1 MFAESICFISFCVR
15 FSVLLDP
22 EILFGLIFG
31 ASGLTWGPMG
41 SLLKVL
47 D

>member
-1 MFAESICFISFCVR
+1 MFAESICFMLFLLYFQR
-15 FSVLLDP
+15 FLDP

-31 ASGLTWGPMG
+31 ASGLTWGPIG
-41 SLLKVL
+41 SFVKVL

>member
-1 MFAESICFISFCVR
+1 MLAESVCF
-15 FSVLLDP
+15 VLCCYDFRCFLDP
-22 EILFGLIFG
+22 EVLFGLIFG

>member
-1 MFAESICFISFCVR
+1 MFAESICFIMFLLDFQC
-15 FSVLLDP
+15 FLFPEVLL
-22 EILFGLIFG
+22 GLIFW
-31 ASGLTWGPMG
+31 ASGLTWGRMG